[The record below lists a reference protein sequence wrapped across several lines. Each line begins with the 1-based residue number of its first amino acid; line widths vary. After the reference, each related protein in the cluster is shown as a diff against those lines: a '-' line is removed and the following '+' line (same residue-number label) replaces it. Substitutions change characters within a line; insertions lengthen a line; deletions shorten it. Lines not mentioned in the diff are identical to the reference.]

1 MGVRTCRTGVC
12 VCAAMCVSCLSVTW
26 RVAGRFALCVE
37 ERGESTK
44 KAADG
49 AVKAIC
55 TASFHDG

>member
-1 MGVRTCRTGVC
+1 
-12 VCAAMCVSCLSVTW
+12 MCVSCLSVTW